1 MRKPVESKFQL
12 SPFSLR
18 RAITGIKRPGI
29 ESIQQTGLRSDT
41 GICHSG
47 LPLRGNR
54 NDRSRVGTCCC
65 HAVWL
70 KKCNRA
76 ELSGYPDIKRD
87 NWNFSDYFIM
97 TILWNTTVL
106 PMARRT

>member
-47 LPLRGNR
+47 QAKRCAGISFFRARARVRGIP
-54 NDRSRVGTCCC
+54 
-65 HAVWL
+65 A
-70 KKCNRA
+70 
-76 ELSGYPDIKRD
+76 YPCGETG
-87 NWNFSDYFIM
+87 M
-97 TILWNTTVL
+97 TVL
-106 PMARRT
+106 G